1 MEKIRLQK
9 FFTDNKIMSRRS
21 AEKVIEAGNVKING
35 VIAKVGDKVDPE
47 NDIVEYN
54 GKVIKYNSSAKTYIM
69 LNKPLGYV
77 TTMSDEKGRETVLSL
92 VSDIKERIY
101 PVGRLDMYSEGL
113 LIMTNDGELT
123 NRLTHPKNHMDKTY
137 SVIIKGEISP
147 DTIHMLNA
155 PMEID
160 GYKLKPVKVRIVS
173 VKNGNTNTLFTL
185 SEGRNRQIR
194 KMCEKCG
201 LTIMRLTRISI
212 GKLKLGDLE
221 RGKYR
226 HLTKNEIDYLLGKTN
241 TIWGVKC

>member
-35 VIAKVGDKVDPE
+35 TIAKLGDKVDPE

-54 GKVIKYNSSAKTYIM
+54 GKIIKNNSSSKKYIM

-77 TTMSDEKGRETVLSL
+77 TTTSDEKGRPTVLEL
-92 VSDIKERIY
+92 VSDLGERVY

-113 LIMTNDGELT
+113 LILTNDGELT
-123 NRLTHPKNHMDKTY
+123 NRLTHPKNNMNKTY
-137 SVIIKGEISP
+137 SVVIKGEISN
-147 DTIHMLNA
+147 DTLHMLNS

-160 GYKLKPVKVRIVS
+160 GYKLRPVKVRVVS
-173 VKNGNTNTLFTL
+173 IKNGNTNALFTL

-212 GKLKLGDLE
+212 GKLKLGELE

-226 HLTKNEIDYLLGKTN
+226 HLNKNEIDYLLGKSD
-241 TIWGVKC
+241 TI

>member
-21 AEKVIEAGNVKING
+21 AERVIEAGNVKING
-35 VIAKVGDKVDPE
+35 VTAKLGDKVDPE
-47 NDIVEYN
+47 NDTVVFN
-54 GKVIKYNSSAKTYIM
+54 GKVIKNDTAKKKYIM

-77 TTMSDEKGRETVLSL
+77 TTTSDEKGRETVLSL
-92 VSDIKERIY
+92 VKDVGERVY

-113 LIMTNDGELT
+113 LILTNDGELT
-123 NRLTHPKNHMDKTY
+123 NRLTHPKHNMPKTY
-137 SVIIKGEISP
+137 SVIIKGDISP
-147 DTIHMLNA
+147 DALHMLNS

-160 GYKLKPVKVRIVS
+160 GYKLKPVKVRVLS
-173 VKNGNTNTLFTL
+173 QKNGATNTLFTL

-212 GKLKLGDLE
+212 GKLKLGELE
-221 RGKYR
+221 RGKWR
-226 HLTKNEIDYLLGKTN
+226 ELTDNEVKYLLGESDN
-241 TIWGVKC
+241 I

>member
-21 AEKVIEAGNVKING
+21 AERVIEAGNVKING
-35 VIAKVGDKVDPE
+35 ITAKVGDKVDPE
-47 NDIVEYN
+47 NDVVTYN
-54 GKVIKYNSSAKTYIM
+54 GKIIKNNVLSKRYIM

-77 TTMSDEKGRETVLSL
+77 TTTSDEKGRETVLSL
-92 VSDIKERIY
+92 VSDVGERIY

-113 LIMTNDGELT
+113 LLLTNDGELT
-123 NRLTHPKNHMDKTY
+123 NRLTHPKHNMSKTY

-147 DTIHMLNA
+147 DTLHKLTS

-160 GYKLKPVKVRIVS
+160 GYKLKPVKVRIIS
-173 VKNGNTNTLFTL
+173 QKNGATNTLFTL
-185 SEGRNRQIR
+185 NEGRNRQIR
-194 KMCEKCG
+194 KMCDACG

-221 RGKYR
+221 RGKWR
-226 HLTKNEIDYLLGKTN
+226 ELTKNEVDYLLGKSDN
-241 TIWGVKC
+241 I

>member
-9 FFTDNKIMSRRS
+9 FFTDMGIMSRRAS
-21 AEKVIEAGNVKING
+21 EKVILAGNVKING
-35 VIAKVGDKVDPE
+35 VTATLGDKIDPE
-47 NDIVEYN
+47 IDTVVYN
-54 GKVIKYNSSAKTYIM
+54 GKVIKPEKQNKRYIM

-77 TTMSDEKGRETVLSL
+77 TTANDEKGRQTVLSL
-92 VSDIKERIY
+92 VSELDERVY

-113 LIMTNDGELT
+113 LILTNDGELT
-123 NRLTHPKNHMDKTY
+123 NRLTHPKHNMNKVY

-147 DTIHMLNA
+147 DTLHKLNS

-160 GYKLKPVKVRIVS
+160 GYKLMPVKVRIVS

-194 KMCEKCG
+194 KMCDACG

-212 GKLKLGDLE
+212 GKLKLGELE
-221 RGKYR
+221 RGKWR
-226 HLTKNEIDYLLGKTN
+226 ELTKNEIEYLKGERD
-241 TIWGVKC
+241 TI